1 MPPSPSFPSGSRGK
15 WRKKKRDSQIGRRNN
30 YANNNNN
37 GINRHEDE
45 DEDED
50 LAAAENE
57 EMERDNN
64 DDSEDPQITLHS
76 TPNSTIQETE
86 LLSDDKVRVS
96 EFPQVIKRVV
106 TRPHSSVL
114 AVVAM
119 ERTNQYGESK
129 GMSGNSLILENVSYG
144 QLQALSAMPA
154 DSPALLDQE
163 RAEAGNAAYV
173 ITPPPIME
181 GRGVV
186 KRFGSRVHV
195 VPMHSDWFSPTTV
208 HRLER
213 QVVPHFFS
221 GKLPDRTPEKY
232 MEIRNFVVAK
242 YMENPEKRVTVSDCQ
257 GLVDGVS
264 NEDLTRIVRFLDH
277 WGIINYCAPTP
288 SCEPWNSSSYL
299 REDMNGEIHVPSAA
313 LKPIDSLVK
322 FDKPKCRLK
331 TADVYSALPCH
342 DDIDGLCD
350 LDNRIRERLAENHC
364 SSCSRSVPIAYYQSQ
379 KEVDVLL
386 CSDCFHE
393 GKYVAGHSSI
403 DFLRVDMAKDY
414 GELDSENWTDQETLL
429 LLEAIEL
436 YNENWNEITE
446 HVGSKSKAQCI
457 IHFLRLS
464 VEDGLL
470 ENVDVPGVS
479 LSSNSS
485 HGEDNEKS
493 RSKMNGNI
501 AGSSSQENREM
512 HDRLPFA
519 NSGNPVMA
527 LVAFLA
533 SAIGPRVAASCA
545 HASLAALSEDSVA
558 SSGSIFQ
565 MEGSVNTNNR
575 TNVDIKQ
582 VRDGGSFGEHPN
594 SIDQKDENKAE
605 TEATLL
611 SSERVKVAAKAGL
624 AAAATK
630 AKLFADHEEREI
642 QRLSANIINH
652 QLKRLELKLK
662 QFAEVET
669 FLMKECEQVERT
681 RQRFVAERARMLGV
695 QFGPAGVTPPASL
708 PGVIPSMVN
717 NSNTNNRQNMISPPA
732 SQPSVSG
739 YSNNQP
745 LHPHMSYMPR
755 QSMFGLGQRLP
766 LSAIQQQQQQQPP
779 STSSSNPMFNGPSNA
794 QPSLSHPMMRPVTGS
809 SSGLG

>member
-1 MPPSPSFPSGSRGK
+1 MPASPSFPSGSRGK
-15 WRKKKRDSQIGRRNN
+15 WKKKKRDTQIGRRNN
-30 YANNNNN
+30 YGNSNNN
-37 GINRHEDE
+37 GSNKHDDD

-50 LAAAENE
+50 LATVENQ
-57 EMERDNN
+57 EMERDN
-64 DDSEDPQITLHS
+64 DDSEDPQP
-76 TPNSTIQETE
+76 TPNLSLQETE
-86 LLSDDKVRVS
+86 LLSDDKMRVS
-96 EFPQVIKRVV
+96 EFPQVVKRAV

-119 ERTNQYGESK
+119 ERANQSK
-129 GMSGNSLILENVSYG
+129 VLSGNPLILENVSYG

-163 RAEAGNAAYV
+163 RVEAGNAAYV
-173 ITPPPIME
+173 ITPPSIME
-181 GRGVV
+181 GCGVV

-195 VPMHSDWFSPTTV
+195 VPMHSDWFSPATV

-257 GLVDGVS
+257 GLVNCVS
-264 NEDLTRIVRFLDH
+264 NDDLTRIVRFLDH

-288 SCEPWNSSSYL
+288 SCEPWNRSSYL

-313 LKPIDSLVK
+313 LKPIDSLIK

-331 TADVYSALPCH
+331 AVDIYSARSCH
-342 DDIDGLCD
+342 DDNDDLCD

-364 SSCSRSVPIAYYQSQ
+364 SSCSRTVPIVCYQSQ

-386 CSDCFHE
+386 CTDCFHE

-403 DFLRVDMAKDY
+403 DFLRVDMTKEY

-464 VEDGLL
+464 VEDGIL
-470 ENVDVPGVS
+470 ENVDVPGVP

-485 HGEDNEKS
+485 HGKDNEKS
-493 RSKMNGNI
+493 HSNMNGNV
-501 AGSSSQENREM
+501 AGSSSQDNKEM

-545 HASLAALSEDSVA
+545 HASLAALSEDSAA

-565 MEGSVNTNNR
+565 VEGSVNPSR
-575 TNVDIKQ
+575 TNVE
-582 VRDGGSFGEHPN
+582 VTHGRDGGSYGKLPN
-594 SIDQKDENKAE
+594 SVKLKDENKAE
-605 TEATLL
+605 TEVTLL
-611 SSERVKVAAKAGL
+611 SAERVKVAAKVGL

-681 RQRFVAERARMLGV
+681 GQRFVAERARMLGV
-695 QFGPAGVTPPASL
+695 QFGAAGVSSPASL
-708 PGVIPSMVN
+708 PGVIPPVVN
-717 NSNTNNRQNMISPPA
+717 NNRVSSPASRPNVISPPP

-739 YSNNQP
+739 YGNNQP
-745 LHPHMSYMPR
+745 LHPHMSYVPR
-755 QSMFGLGQRLP
+755 QSMFGLGQRVP
-766 LSAIQQQQQQQPP
+766 LSAIQQQQQQLA
-779 STSSSNPMFNGPSNA
+779 STTSSNAMFNGPSNA
-794 QPSLSHPMMRPVTGS
+794 QASLSHPMMRPVTGS